1 METERQSSK
10 RARALLR
17 EQASAAVTLHEWFL
31 MSVPAFVAAAAALLC
46 LVTEELLTQVHSGK
60 EPEIPVSTLVLF
72 GGFLAFSCVQLAGA
86 RQGRARSALAP
97 NCSVDGPPDRR
108 HHPRMARPKPAAPP
122 PPAPGY
128 FVSEF
133 IGLPVLDVSREPV
146 GKIRDLLVE
155 TGSKSPFPR
164 VTGLLLREGFESFVL
179 PWDDVAIF
187 VHGSVRTRL
196 SRADVIHRAPEED
209 EILLARHLLDKQI
222 VDISGAK
229 VVRVNDLKLDFV
241 EGDLVLTA
249 ADVGIRGIM
258 RRVFGVGVTPRGGP
272 WSDASLPPRLIPWD
286 SMQPIHPKLDRLQT
300 TLPAEKLRRLHPADI
315 AELIAQVSAK
325 EGVEVFRKLDVETA
339 AQTLH
344 ELEPELQVD
353 LIEELPKE
361 QASDILEQMPADEAA
376 DILGD
381 LKGSEARELV
391 EGMEKDAAE
400 EVSELLVHD
409 EDTAGGMMG
418 TEYIAFPPSTTV
430 AEAFGRLRAA
440 AHDAELITDV
450 FVVGER
456 EELLG
461 AMSVRDLLA
470 AEDGVAL
477 EQVMHVPAR
486 SVRADVPVKEVIDLM
501 AKYDLLELPVT
512 GPDGALVGTVA
523 IEDVV
528 GFLYPEGRA
537 RRRRLR

>member
-1 METERQSSK
+1 
-10 RARALLR
+10 
-17 EQASAAVTLHEWFL
+17 
-31 MSVPAFVAAAAALLC
+31 
-46 LVTEELLTQVHSGK
+46 
-60 EPEIPVSTLVLF
+60 
-72 GGFLAFSCVQLAGA
+72 
-86 RQGRARSALAP
+86 
-97 NCSVDGPPDRR
+97 
-108 HHPRMARPKPAAPP
+108 MARPKIAATA

-133 IGLPVLDVSREPV
+133 LNLPVLDVSREPV
-146 GKIRDLLVE
+146 GRIRDLVVG
-155 TGSKSPFPR
+155 TGAKSPFPR

-187 VHGSVRTRL
+187 AHGSVRTRL
-196 SRADVIHRAPEED
+196 ARADVLHRAPEED

-249 ADVGIRGIM
+249 ADVGIRGIL
-258 RRVFGVGVTPRGGP
+258 RRVFGSAATPRGGP

-286 SMQPIHPKLDRLQT
+286 SMQPIQPKLDRLQT

-315 AELIAQVSAK
+315 AELIAQVSTK
-325 EGVEVFRKLDVETA
+325 EGAEVFRKLDVETA

-344 ELEPELQVD
+344 ELEPALQVD
-353 LIEELPKE
+353 LIEELPRE
-361 QASDILEQMPADEAA
+361 EASDILEQMPADEAA

-381 LKGSEARELV
+381 LEGDEARDLV
-391 EGMEKDAAE
+391 GRMEKEAAE
-400 EVSELLVHD
+400 EVTELLVHD

-418 TEYIAFPPSTTV
+418 TEYVSFPPATTV
-430 AEAFGRLRAA
+430 ADALARLRVLAR
-440 AHDAELITDV
+440 DAELVTDL
-450 FVVGER
+450 FVVGPR

-461 AMSVRDLLA
+461 ALTVRDLLA
-470 AEDGVAL
+470 AEDEAPL
-477 EQVMHVPAR
+477 EQVMRAPAR
-486 SVRADVPVKEVIDLM
+486 SLPADAPVKEVVDLM
-501 AKYDLLELPVT
+501 AKYDVLELPVT
-512 GPDGALVGTVA
+512 GPEGTLVGTIA